1 MLSYIRGIKQEQEA
15 TKALAEQKAQNQ
27 ELAQMLGAK
36 LEENQKT
43 LLQTLPEL
51 MENVV
56 LGVLG
61 GKVVIGTDLNA
72 LLQTAKSVAG
82 TNLEVES
89 DRATVA
95 IKADTT
101 VIDVAEYTGILPQVS
116 EELPDEAFDYFSG
129 L

>member
-72 LLQTAKSVAG
+72 LDRKSV
-82 TNLEVES
+82 V
-89 DRATVA
+89 
-95 IKADTT
+95 
-101 VIDVAEYTGILPQVS
+101 
-116 EELPDEAFDYFSG
+116 
-129 L
+129 